1 MAHFMLVRHKVK
13 DFAAWKPV
21 YDAHAPTRRAAGL
34 TDRRLMRGIDDPHQ
48 VIVLF
53 EAADLD
59 RAKAFANSDDLRETM
74 MRAGVQDQPDVY
86 YLDGVDA

>member
-1 MAHFMLVRHKVK
+1 
-13 DFAAWKPV
+13 
-21 YDAHAPTRRAAGL
+21 
-34 TDRRLMRGIDDPHQ
+34 MRGTDDPHQ

-53 EAADLD
+53 EAEDLD